1 MMTKEQMLDCVAKTL
16 GLEDERTIWFFEVAE
31 FLSHDLLVGAFSII
45 MNLFED
51 EM

>member
-1 MMTKEQMLDCVAKTL
+1 MTKEQMLDCVAKTF

-31 FLSHDLLVGAFSII
+31 LLPYDLLAGAFIVL

-51 EM
+51 FA

>member
-1 MMTKEQMLDCVAKTL
+1 MMPRKQMLDCVAQTL
-16 GLEDERTIWFFEVAE
+16 GLEDERTIWFFRVAE
-31 FLSHDLLVGAFSII
+31 FLPDELLAGAFAIV